1 MRIRKFAGAAGVA
14 IAALAFAGPTAG
26 AEPAVPAESDGSTR
40 SGVLDVGIAPGINYK
55 AYKDGAAAVITVDAG
70 QLIVDGGR
78 FQIRSND
85 GQVLAGVPLEV
96 NIDDIAFP
104 VDVAIDGNTA
114 SLTPVLDPARA
125 RYAPVALPFQDS
137 APWRSPYEREQ
148 AAWNRMTQTITVGAA
163 VGAIV
168 GAVGSGLIGC
178 LLGGVA
184 GAALT
189 GPLAT
194 LLGAGPLAG
203 CLIGAGAM
211 APIGM
216 MAGSIVV
223 GAPVA
228 IAAFVQYQTTINE
241 PFRPAP
247 QPK

>member
-1 MRIRKFAGAAGVA
+1 MRIHKLAASAGVA
-14 IAALAFAGPTAG
+14 VAALAFVGPMAAADPAGSTDIR
-26 AEPAVPAESDGSTR
+26 AESGT
-40 SGVLDVGIAPGINYK
+40 LDVAIAPGVNYT
-55 AYKDGAAAVITVDAG
+55 AYKDGNAAIITVDSG
-70 QLIVDGGR
+70 QLIVDSGQ

-85 GQVLAGVPLEV
+85 GRILAGVPLEV

-104 VDVAIDGNTA
+104 VEVAIEGNSA
-114 SLTPVLDPARA
+114 SLTPVIDPVRA

-148 AAWNRMTQTITVGAA
+148 AAWNRMVQTVTVGAA
-163 VGAIV
+163 IGAIV

-194 LLGAGPLAG
+194 LFGAGPLAG
-203 CLIGAGAM
+203 CLIGAGAL

-216 MAGSIVV
+216 LAGSIMV

-228 IAAFVQYQTTINE
+228 IGAFVQYQTTINE
-241 PFRPAP
+241 PFLPP
-247 QPK
+247 GQPK

>member
-1 MRIRKFAGAAGVA
+1 MHIRKLAASAGVA
-14 IAALAFAGPTAG
+14 VAALAFAGPTAN
-26 AEPAVPAESDGSTR
+26 AEPMGTTGVPAESGALE
-40 SGVLDVGIAPGINYK
+40 VNVAPGVRYT
-55 AYKDGAAAVITVDAG
+55 AYKDGNAAVVTVDSGRLVVDNG
-70 QLIVDGGR
+70 Q

-85 GQVLAGVPLEV
+85 GRILAGVPLEV

-104 VDVAIDGNTA
+104 VDVAIEGNSA

-137 APWRSPYEREQ
+137 APWRTPYEREQ
-148 AAWNRMTQTITVGAA
+148 AAWNRMTQTVTMGAA

-178 LLGGVA
+178 LLGGAA

-194 LLGAGPLAG
+194 LFGAGPLAG
-203 CLIGAGAM
+203 CLIGAGAL
-211 APIGM
+211 APLGM
-216 MAGSIVV
+216 MAGSIMVA
-223 GAPVA
+223 APVA

>member
-1 MRIRKFAGAAGVA
+1 MHIRKMAGAAGVA
-14 IAALAFAGPTAG
+14 LAALTFAGPTAG
-26 AEPAVPAESDGSTR
+26 AAPGAPAEPEGSMQ
-40 SGVLDVGIAPGINYK
+40 SGVLDVGIAPGVNYK
-55 AYKDGAAAVITVDAG
+55 AYKNGAAAVITVDAG
-70 QLIVDGGR
+70 QLIVDSGQ

-85 GQVLAGVPLEV
+85 GRILAGVPLEV

-104 VDVAIDGNTA
+104 VDVAIEGNTA
-114 SLTPVLDPARA
+114 SLTPILDPARA

-148 AAWNRMTQTITVGAA
+148 AAWNRMSQTIMMGAA

-178 LLGGVA
+178 LLGGAA

-211 APIGM
+211 SPIGM
-216 MAGSIVV
+216 LAGSIMV

-241 PFRPAP
+241 PFRPA

>member
-1 MRIRKFAGAAGVA
+1 MRIRKLAGASGVA
-14 IAALAFAGPTAG
+14 LAALAFAGPTVAAAPG
-26 AEPAVPAESDGSTR
+26 GPAESDS
-40 SGVLDVGIAPGINYK
+40 SAQSEVLEVGIAPGVGYK

-70 QLIVDGGR
+70 QLIVDNGQ

-85 GQVLAGVPLEV
+85 GRILAGVPLEV
-96 NIDDIAFP
+96 NVDDIAFP
-104 VDVAIDGNTA
+104 VDVVIEGDTA

-148 AAWNRMTQTITVGAA
+148 AAWNRMTQTITIGAA